1 MDGKQKGFSL
11 VELVVSMAILMVV
24 GIAILGFFT
33 YCVGQYNRS
42 SDETVLQ
49 METQTTQSKLQE
61 ILLKTEVGVAVEQ
74 NGSNTEV
81 LSLFSRDEDGT
92 PVKLALR
99 HENDTLV
106 YEEYQLDNSW
116 DDTGEESNAWKLIDK
131 QLYASYV
138 KNWEVQLYDQDGT
151 EIEDTT
157 KLDGPRVAKVEII
170 LNMQANERTYNT
182 FQTIALRNAVVA
194 SDKRSRYILAGKIRE

>member
-81 LSLFSRDEDGT
+81 LSLFSREEDGT

>member
-1 MDGKQKGFSL
+1 MDGEQKGFSL

-81 LSLFSRDEDGT
+81 LSLFSREEDGT

>member
-11 VELVVSMAILMVV
+11 VELVGSMEILMVV
-24 GIAILGFFT
+24 VIAILGFFT
-33 YCVGQYNRS
+33 YCVGQYNLS

-81 LSLFSRDEDGT
+81 LSLFSREEDGT

>member
-81 LSLFSRDEDGT
+81 LSLFSREEDGT

-194 SDKRSRYILAGKIRE
+194 SDKRSRYILTGKIRE

>member
-61 ILLKTEVGVAVEQ
+61 ILLKTEGGVAVEQ
-74 NGSNTEV
+74 NGSKTEV
-81 LSLFSRDEDGT
+81 RSLFSREEDGT

-157 KLDGPRVAKVEII
+157 QVDGPRVAKVEII

-194 SDKRSRYILAGKIRE
+194 SDKRSRYILTGKIRE

>member
-81 LSLFSRDEDGT
+81 LSLFSREEDGT

-157 KLDGPRVAKVEII
+157 QVDGPRVAKVEII

-194 SDKRSRYILAGKIRE
+194 SDKRSRYILTGKIRE

>member
-81 LSLFSRDEDGT
+81 LSLFSREEDGT

-106 YEEYQLDNSW
+106 YEEYQLDNAW

>member
-49 METQTTQSKLQE
+49 METQATQSKLQE

-81 LSLFSRDEDGT
+81 LSLFSREEDGT
-92 PVKLALR
+92 PMKLALR

-182 FQTIALRNAVVA
+182 SQTIALRNAVVA
-194 SDKRSRYILAGKIRE
+194 SDKRSRYILTGKIRE